1 MGKYVNVSVPKN
13 SDGAGAATIKDPTV
27 ILIDVNDI
35 DSEPTREVGNTE
47 VVGDITLKKDAKAVG
62 IYATPSS
69 ISITE
74 ESNGEVDSRTCTQG
88 VEYTHPGD
96 SVAIANHAE
105 ANMNRGIIAL
115 VKECDGSAAGR
126 VRLIGSKCNPL
137 YLAAEYTNSSE
148 GANRKF
154 VWKQN
159 QGGKFVV
166 GTYKGAMPVIADD
179 AATEA
184 SA

>member
-1 MGKYVNVSVPKN
+1 MATYVKVSVPKN
-13 SDGAGAATIKDPTV
+13 LDGAGAATIKDPTV
-27 ILIDVNDI
+27 ILVDVNDI
-35 DSEPTREVGNTE
+35 ETEPTREVGNTE
-47 VVGDITLKKDAKAVG
+47 VVGDITLKTGAKAVG

-74 ESNGEVDSRTCTQG
+74 ESNGEADAKTCTQG

-96 SVAIANHAE
+96 SVDIANHAE
-105 ANMNRGIIAL
+105 ANMNRGVVAL

-126 VRLIGSKCNPL
+126 VRIIGCKCNPL
-137 YLAAEYTNSSE
+137 YLTPEYTNSSE
-148 GANRKF
+148 GTNRKF

-166 GTYKGAMPVIADD
+166 GTYKGKTPALAD
-179 AATEA
+179 ASSSEA

>member
-1 MGKYVNVSVPKN
+1 MGKYVKVSVPKN

-27 ILIDVNDI
+27 ILVDI
-35 DSEPTREVGNTE
+35 ADIKTEPTREVGNTE
-47 VVGDITLKKDAKAVG
+47 LTGDLTLVESAKAVG

-74 ESNGEVDSRTCTQG
+74 ESSGEVDARSCIKG
-88 VEYTHPGD
+88 LEYSHPGD

-105 ANMNRGIIAL
+105 AYMNRGVVAI

-126 VRLIGSKCNPL
+126 ARIVGSKCNPL
-137 YLAAEYTNSSE
+137 YLSPEYTNSSE
-148 GANRKF
+148 GTSRKF

-159 QGGKFVV
+159 QGDKFVV
-166 GTYKGAMPVIADD
+166 GTYSGAMPTLADE
-179 AATEA
+179 ATSEA
-184 SA
+184 GA